1 MSMSYSSLAV
11 IGFGCDLPGGSNGV
25 EAYWDTIIQGRSG
38 IKSSR
43 DQRWRYSGY
52 LDTDRTAPE
61 RTYCG
66 LGGLLDDFTVR
77 PGRWCSYAAVEKLNR
92 TQMLI
97 LDTAI
102 QALAMAGMVPGDS
115 RLKDTS
121 LIVGNMLADETYDH
135 EVLGEIA
142 RLALQEAVPDPEER
156 RPYEASLD
164 HSLPVVD
171 ANADYSRVV
180 PSALAHPV
188 ATLLGLQDRALVI
201 DGACAAG
208 LLVVDAAARYLHDR
222 TSPFILAVGAMANM
236 AITGNVSFSKI
247 GGLSETDS
255 TPLDEN
261 ASGLVPGEGA
271 GAVLLCPLAYALE
284 HGMTVYG
291 VIRGSA
297 TRNDG
302 RGRAIYAPN
311 MRGQV
316 SAMRQ
321 AMAGG
326 NFVAD
331 DIDHIETHATGTKA
345 GDTEELLSIKEI
357 ASDRRSGPVSLGSV
371 KSLTG
376 HGFPAAGIANLVK
389 VLLCMQHGRF
399 APVHG
404 VKTPHKLIRENPDIF
419 ALRREPGTWP
429 LDGSRPRRALVN
441 AFGFGGV
448 NSSVCVEQF
457 DKQYHANLV
466 RAESDTVRPSGKGR
480 AVAIVATGHCQ
491 ANAMDNGTLLDD
503 DIDFDW
509 RHFKVPPVLVP
520 HMDGAQR
527 LALEATRRLLAE
539 RQIDPDRCG
548 ILLGQPAGLEVVA
561 RRSFKIRLPEVISAL
576 RSTQNVDSREID
588 AVVSGVEKIAS
599 SIPATIEAS
608 LPGYMDNIVAG
619 RLANVFDVRGPSM
632 VLDAGE
638 ASFAASVDLAARYL
652 DAGECDQMIVGSA
665 FASRSRVHRA
675 AGLASQ
681 GRNASVM
688 LVRSLEWARKHPEEV
703 LAVVE
708 VETLSGVEHD
718 GGFSNSANAGW
729 VLEAMAA
736 SQNDSGWSEQATVA
750 QSGRKFGYSVA
761 VYDTVLS
768 YDERSDGE
776 SASMATRLHLAAADS
791 PEEGL
796 RLLSRPAVANADKE
810 NGGGRFRMAV
820 LDSDMELAEV
830 IWRFLGQCGREE
842 EPVRK

>member
-1 MSMSYSSLAV
+1 M
-11 IGFGCDLPGGSNGV
+11 
-25 EAYWDTIIQGRSG
+25 
-38 IKSSR
+38 
-43 DQRWRYSGY
+43 
-52 LDTDRTAPE
+52 
-61 RTYCG
+61 
-66 LGGLLDDFTVR
+66 
-77 PGRWCSYAAVEKLNR
+77 
-92 TQMLI
+92 
-97 LDTAI
+97 
-102 QALAMAGMVPGDS
+102 
-115 RLKDTS
+115 RL
-121 LIVGNMLADETYDH
+121 
-135 EVLGEIA
+135 LGEIA
-142 RLALQEAVPDPEER
+142 RLALQEAVPDPGER

-419 ALRREPGTWP
+419 C
-429 LDGSRPRRALVN
+429 SSPRAW
-441 AFGFGGV
+441 
-448 NSSVCVEQF
+448 
-457 DKQYHANLV
+457 Y
-466 RAESDTVRPSGKGR
+466 
-480 AVAIVATGHCQ
+480 VA
-491 ANAMDNGTLLDD
+491 
-503 DIDFDW
+503 
-509 RHFKVPPVLVP
+509 
-520 HMDGAQR
+520 
-527 LALEATRRLLAE
+527 
-539 RQIDPDRCG
+539 
-548 ILLGQPAGLEVVA
+548 
-561 RRSFKIRLPEVISAL
+561 S
-576 RSTQNVDSREID
+576 
-588 AVVSGVEKIAS
+588 
-599 SIPATIEAS
+599 
-608 LPGYMDNIVAG
+608 
-619 RLANVFDVRGPSM
+619 
-632 VLDAGE
+632 
-638 ASFAASVDLAARYL
+638 
-652 DAGECDQMIVGSA
+652 
-665 FASRSRVHRA
+665 
-675 AGLASQ
+675 
-681 GRNASVM
+681 
-688 LVRSLEWARKHPEEV
+688 
-703 LAVVE
+703 
-708 VETLSGVEHD
+708 
-718 GGFSNSANAGW
+718 
-729 VLEAMAA
+729 
-736 SQNDSGWSEQATVA
+736 
-750 QSGRKFGYSVA
+750 
-761 VYDTVLS
+761 
-768 YDERSDGE
+768 
-776 SASMATRLHLAAADS
+776 
-791 PEEGL
+791 
-796 RLLSRPAVANADKE
+796 
-810 NGGGRFRMAV
+810 
-820 LDSDMELAEV
+820 
-830 IWRFLGQCGREE
+830 
-842 EPVRK
+842 